1 MRFTFDTGGYQFSP
15 VRTPIKLYIGQK
27 LLGWEK
33 MSTDCQHKSGRKW
46 LLVIAVLSVLV
57 TSKVYALE
65 FSLDHKSDES
75 SAITTLVSIEAT
87 TMDEATQTDSTDLY
101 EGTTDVT
108 ESWTTDTTEDGLEQE
123 ATFRKL
129 NCTECKCGNRDSLGK
144 IVGGS
149 TSKENA
155 YPWMVA
161 LYYRDRFTC
170 GGSLITDRYI
180 LTAAHCVFRLSP
192 ARFRVQLLVH
202 NRTQPTT
209 NSVERSVK
217 AIKTFFY
224 SGLSNNNDIALMEL
238 TFPVTIAEDH
248 LVPIC
253 LPQTNDALYDGKMAV
268 VTGWGK
274 TAYGGLSATL
284 QELEVPILTNS
295 RCRRAGYWLFEITNR
310 MLCAGYIEGGRDSCQ
325 GDSGGPLQVYNNETH
340 RYELVGIVSWGRAC
354 AQKNYPGV
362 YTRVNKFLRW
372 INNNVKDSCICT

>member
-1 MRFTFDTGGYQFSP
+1 MCNRNHRNSA
-15 VRTPIKLYIGQK
+15 I
-27 LLGWEK
+27 
-33 MSTDCQHKSGRKW
+33 SW

-57 TSKVYALE
+57 TSKSYATALTW
-65 FSLDHKSDES
+65 DHSSEAKS
-75 SAITTLVSIEAT
+75 ATIASIEERTDDGETIQTESTSLYDT
-87 TMDEATQTDSTDLY
+87 T
-101 EGTTDVT
+101 GTTDVT
-108 ESWTTDTTEDGLEQE
+108 ESWTTDTTLDELEPNFS
-123 ATFRKL
+123 FRQL
-129 NCTECKCGNRDSLGK
+129 NCTACKCGNRDSLGK

-149 TSKENA
+149 PTKENA
-155 YPWMVA
+155 YPWMAA
-161 LYYRDRFTC
+161 LYYNNRFTC
-170 GGSLITDRYI
+170 GGSLVTDRYI
-180 LTAAHCVFRLSP
+180 LTAAHCVFLQSP
-192 ARFRVQLLVH
+192 ARFRVQLLVY

-224 SGLSNNNDIALMEL
+224 SGLTNNNDIALMEL
-238 TFPVTIAEDH
+238 TFPVTISEDR

-253 LPQTNDALYDGKMAV
+253 LPQPSDALYDGKMAV

-274 TAYGGLSATL
+274 TAHGGLSATL
-284 QELEVPILTNS
+284 QELKVPILTNAK
-295 RCRRAGYWLFEITNR
+295 CRRAGYWAFQITGK

-372 INNNVKDSCICT
+372 IKNNVKDSCICT